1 MIACDEII
9 SVADIAS
16 TQMTNTTATT
26 VSTNSDDKKVR
37 YKIDYYILDT
47 VLSSITLLLII
58 AIIWYQ

>member
-1 MIACDEII
+1 
-9 SVADIAS
+9 
-16 TQMTNTTATT
+16 MTNTTATT
-26 VSTNSDDKKVR
+26 VATNSDDKKVR

>member
-37 YKIDYYILDT
+37 YKIDDYILDT